1 MARGQVWIL
10 LAILQVISTL
20 PLGQDVSNGLEGVKS
35 ATIEAVAKTVS
46 AAVEAK
52 QEVFEEV
59 ADVAAAGLKGLTA
72 VTGSAVAAVKA
83 KLDVIEGVLNK
94 GVLDVANAGV
104 EGLGNVVAGVAD
116 TLPEAKQDVL
126 NGLVDFGTAGV
137 QAVFAAVDNK
147 LAVLEG
153 AIDYTN

>member
-20 PLGQDVSNGLEGVKS
+20 PLRQDVSNGLEGVKS
-35 ATIEAVAKTVS
+35 ATIEVVAKTVS

-153 AIDYTN
+153 AIDFTN